1 MLKSTQVLELIQ
13 SRKAPLPKRTDYLWR
28 YFDVHK
34 FINLL
39 QTNVIRF
46 TRMDQFEDPQEG
58 IPLSAFVTFSEK
70 NKLNLTQNMT
80 LSELILDKTFFKRI
94 PTQLQ
99 KKLNTIN
106 AIQRSSFLTC
116 WFAEQKE
123 SVAMWNLYS
132 NADGVAVK
140 IPFSKLIE
148 QLKIEKSTNISAYYG
163 GRVLYQ
169 DFSTIYQRTS
179 DKKVGKV
186 ALRKDSSFQHESEF
200 RFVVRTKDQ
209 HLNINGINSVKLDLA
224 KLNMKVI
231 CHPRMAAWKKKN
243 VETLLEAAGLLDTL
257 LESAIKL
264 RS

>member
-1 MLKSTQVLELIQ
+1 MKSTQVLELIQ
-13 SRKAPLPKRTDYLWR
+13 SRKAPLPKRTEYLWR
-28 YFDVHK
+28 YFDIHK

-39 QTNVIRF
+39 QTHVIRF

-70 NKLNLTQNMT
+70 TNLNLAQNLT
-80 LSELILDKTFFKRI
+80 LSELILDKTLFSKI
-94 PTQLQ
+94 SPQLQ

-106 AIQRSSFLTC
+106 AIQKSSFVTC

-132 NADGVAVK
+132 NPDGVALK
-140 IPFSKLIE
+140 IPFSKLTA
-148 QLKIEKSTNISAYYG
+148 QLKIEKTANISAYYG

-169 DFSTIYQRTS
+169 DFSTVYQRTS
-179 DKKVGKV
+179 DRKVGKV

-200 RFVVRTKDQ
+200 RFVVRTKDH
-209 HLNINGINSVKLDLA
+209 HLNISGINSQKLDLA

-231 CHPRMAAWKKKN
+231 CHPRMTAWKKKN
-243 VETLLEAAGLLDTL
+243 VESLLKTAGLLDTL
-257 LESAIKL
+257 QESAIKL
-264 RS
+264 RN